1 MQAEKQETFVK
12 ITKNIIKVFN
22 RRMDTM
28 KSMMGKDND
37 WTKQNSSRKL
47 ARSAMQQARRSGL
60 ALRIKTDKKNDQ

>member
-1 MQAEKQETFVK
+1 METNAVQAEKQETFVK
-12 ITKNIIKVFN
+12 ITKNVIKVYN
-22 RRMDTM
+22 RRMEKM

-60 ALRIKTDKKNDQ
+60 ALKIKNE